1 MFFRTIIDIINKSY
15 LGGIYILNRLE
26 HKVFSSLIHR
36 LQLQQPRKAF
46 FVHHS
51 STLRATRPDPRK
63 TATRFTPLQ
72 QLTGGRLDFGGEKCT
87 ENVCVLPSPTGWEKV
102 DKNYR
107 RDVIF
112 PQAFLQPTL
121 LATYNQTYLPSP
133 CILSQPQL
141 IIRFINLGR
150 ESTSLSVRKKHKKHK
165 KHKCGRLC
173 ATIATIAGVLAAVI
187 AAVGHNTRV
196 DSNQSSSKYI

>member
-1 MFFRTIIDIINKSY
+1 M
-15 LGGIYILNRLE
+15 
-26 HKVFSSLIHR
+26 
-36 LQLQQPRKAF
+36 Q
-46 FVHHS
+46 
-51 STLRATRPDPRK
+51 
-63 TATRFTPLQ
+63 
-72 QLTGGRLDFGGEKCT
+72 
-87 ENVCVLPSPTGWEKV
+87 
-102 DKNYR
+102 
-107 RDVIF
+107 
-112 PQAFLQPTL
+112 LQPTL

-187 AAVGHNTRV
+187 AAMVTTLVLTQTRGESPAF
-196 DSNQSSSKYI
+196 DFDNCFSKVT